1 MWSKPDETLRL
12 VYLSNTNVLSVNM
25 INFFKYTSELVFL
38 LCFTL
43 FLTSCEEKK
52 KVEVA
57 NKYNGPLMATE
68 NLVVMYSDSG
78 RTTVKLTT
86 ARQLKFQNEDEVYP
100 KAVYVTFYD
109 KNGVEYSSLR
119 GDSGRYE
126 KSNGLYKVMGN
137 VFFFNR
143 LQQQSLA
150 TDVLNWSPLRKKVY
164 TDRKFTI
171 KTPKEELHGIGMD
184 ADQDFTHYTMR
195 RTKGTFAVDSLNSQ
209 TDDDIATDTT
219 SY

>member
-1 MWSKPDETLRL
+1 
-12 VYLSNTNVLSVNM
+12 M
-25 INFFKYTSELVFL
+25 IYTAKYIIEFSCFL
-38 LCFTL
+38 IIAF
-43 FLTSCEEKK
+43 FLTSCEEKR
-52 KVEVA
+52 KVEVLT
-57 NKYNGPLMATE
+57 KYNGPLMSTE
-68 NLVVMYSDSG
+68 NLNVIYSDSG
-78 RTTVKLTT
+78 RVKVKLTT
-86 ARQLKFQNEDEVYP
+86 AQQLKFQNEDEVYP
-100 KAVYVTFYD
+100 KAVYITFYD

-143 LQQQSLA
+143 LQQQSLI
-150 TDVLNWSPLRKKVY
+150 TDLLNWSPLRKKVY

-195 RTKGTFAVDSLNSQ
+195 KTKGTFAVDSLNSQ
-209 TDDDIATDTT
+209 TDDIATDTT
-219 SY
+219 TY

>member
-1 MWSKPDETLRL
+1 MELTEASDGSVSSYNTIILSKTMT
-12 VYLSNTNVLSVNM
+12 NTA
-25 INFFKYTSELVFL
+25 KYISEVFSL
-38 LCFTL
+38 FLITF

-68 NLVVMYSDSG
+68 NLNVMYSDSG
-78 RTTVKLTT
+78 RTTVRLTT
-86 ARQLKFQNEDEVYP
+86 ARQLKFENEDEVYP
-100 KAVYVTFYD
+100 KAVYVTFFD

-126 KSNGLYKVMGN
+126 KSKGLYKVMGN

-150 TDVLNWSPLRKKVY
+150 TDLLNWNPIQKKVY
-164 TDRKFTI
+164 TDKKFTI
-171 KTPKEELHGIGMD
+171 KTPKEELHGVGMD

-195 RTKGTFAVDSLNSQ
+195 KTKGTFAVDSLNSQ

>member
-1 MWSKPDETLRL
+1 
-12 VYLSNTNVLSVNM
+12 M
-25 INFFKYTSELVFL
+25 INFFKYITEFICL
-38 LCFTL
+38 LLFAL

-68 NLVVMYSDSG
+68 NLMVMYSDSG

-86 ARQLKFQNEDEVYP
+86 ARQLKFENEDEVYP

-126 KSNGLYKVMGN
+126 KSKGLYKVMGN

-143 LQQQSLA
+143 LQQQSLS
-150 TDVLNWSPLRKKVY
+150 TDLLNWSPLQKKVY
-164 TDRKFTI
+164 TDKRFTI
-171 KTPKEELHGIGMD
+171 KTPKEELHGVGMD

>member
-1 MWSKPDETLRL
+1 
-12 VYLSNTNVLSVNM
+12 M
-25 INFFKYTSELVFL
+25 INTCKYLVKFSCL
-38 LCFTL
+38 FIIAS

-57 NKYNGPLMATE
+57 SKYNGPLMSTE
-68 NLVVMYSDSG
+68 NLNVMYSDSG

-100 KAVYVTFYD
+100 KTVYVTFYD

-126 KSNGLYKVMGN
+126 KSQALYKVMGN

-150 TDVLNWSPLRKKVY
+150 TDLLNWSPLRKKVY
-164 TDRKFTI
+164 TDLKFTI

-195 RTKGTFAVDSLNSQ
+195 KTKGTFAVDSLNSQ
-209 TDDDIATDTT
+209 TDDDIVTDTT

>member
-12 VYLSNTNVLSVNM
+12 VYLSNTNVLSPNM
-25 INFFKYTSELVFL
+25 TNSFKYIIEFIFL
-38 LCFTL
+38 LFFTL

>member
-1 MWSKPDETLRL
+1 MIYTAKYIIEFSC
-12 VYLSNTNVLSVNM
+12 YL
-25 INFFKYTSELVFL
+25 IIAF
-38 LCFTL
+38 
-43 FLTSCEEKK
+43 FLTSCEEKR
-52 KVEVA
+52 KVEVLT
-57 NKYNGPLMATE
+57 KYNGPLMSTE
-68 NLVVMYSDSG
+68 NLNVIYSDSG
-78 RTTVKLTT
+78 RVKVKLTT
-86 ARQLKFQNEDEVYP
+86 AQQLKFQNEDEVYP
-100 KAVYVTFYD
+100 KAVYITFYD

-143 LQQQSLA
+143 LQQQSLI
-150 TDVLNWSPLRKKVY
+150 TDLLNWSPLRKKVY

-184 ADQDFTHYTMR
+184 ADQDFTHYIMR
-195 RTKGTFAVDSLNSQ
+195 KTKGTFAVDSLNSH

-219 SY
+219 TY

>member
-12 VYLSNTNVLSVNM
+12 VYLSNTNILSVNM

>member
-1 MWSKPDETLRL
+1 
-12 VYLSNTNVLSVNM
+12 M
-25 INFFKYTSELVFL
+25 INTCKYLVKFSCL
-38 LCFTL
+38 FIIAS

-57 NKYNGPLMATE
+57 SKYNGPLMSTE
-68 NLVVMYSDSG
+68 NLNVMYSDSG

-100 KAVYVTFYD
+100 KTVYVTFYD

-126 KSNGLYKVMGN
+126 KSQALYKVMGN

-150 TDVLNWSPLRKKVY
+150 TDLLNWSPLRKKVY
-164 TDRKFTI
+164 TDLKFTI

-195 RTKGTFAVDSLNSQ
+195 KTKGTFAVDSLNSQ
-209 TDDDIATDTT
+209 TDDDITTDTT

>member
-12 VYLSNTNVLSVNM
+12 VYLSNTNILSVNM

-137 VFFFNR
+137 VFFFSR

>member
-1 MWSKPDETLRL
+1 M
-12 VYLSNTNVLSVNM
+12 NTT
-25 INFFKYTSELVFL
+25 KYIAEFSCLFIIVF
-38 LCFTL
+38 C
-43 FLTSCEEKK
+43 LTSCEEKK
-52 KVEVA
+52 KVEVVT
-57 NKYNGPLMATE
+57 KYNGPLMSTE
-68 NLVVMYSDSG
+68 NLNVMYSDSG

-100 KAVYVTFYD
+100 KTVYVTFYD

-126 KSNGLYKVMGN
+126 KSQALYKVMGN

-150 TDVLNWSPLRKKVY
+150 TDLLIWSPLRKKVY
-164 TDRKFTI
+164 TDRKFII
-171 KTPKEELHGIGMD
+171 KTPREELTGIGMD

-195 RTKGTFAVDSLNSQ
+195 KTKGTFAVDSLNSQ
-209 TDDDIATDTT
+209 TDDDISTDTT

>member
-1 MWSKPDETLRL
+1 MTNSSKYILEFTFL
-12 VYLSNTNVLSVNM
+12 
-25 INFFKYTSELVFL
+25 IFFSF
-38 LCFTL
+38 

-68 NLVVMYSDSG
+68 NLNVMYSDSG
-78 RTTVKLTT
+78 RTTVRLTT
-86 ARQLKFQNEDEVYP
+86 ARQLKFENEDEVYP
-100 KAVYVTFYD
+100 KAVYVTFFD

-126 KSNGLYKVMGN
+126 KSKGLYKVMGN

-143 LQQQSLA
+143 LQQQSLS
-150 TDVLNWSPLRKKVY
+150 TDLLNWNPIQKKVY
-164 TDRKFTI
+164 TDKKFTI
-171 KTPKEELHGIGMD
+171 KTPREELHGVGMD

-195 RTKGTFAVDSLNSQ
+195 KTKGTFAVDSLNSQ

>member
-1 MWSKPDETLRL
+1 MI
-12 VYLSNTNVLSVNM
+12 YTN
-25 INFFKYTSELVFL
+25 KYIIEFSCL
-38 LCFTL
+38 LIIAF

-52 KVEVA
+52 KVEVIT
-57 NKYNGPLMATE
+57 KYNGPLMSTE
-68 NLVVMYSDSG
+68 NLNVIYSDSG
-78 RTTVKLTT
+78 RAKVKLTT

-126 KSNGLYKVMGN
+126 KNNGLYKVMGN

-143 LQQQSLA
+143 LQQQSLI
-150 TDVLNWSPLRKKVY
+150 TDLLNWSPLRKKVY

-171 KTPKEELHGIGMD
+171 KTPKEELNGIGMD

-195 RTKGTFAVDSLNSQ
+195 KTKGTFAVDSLNSQ

>member
-1 MWSKPDETLRL
+1 MWSESSDGSLI
-12 VYLSNTNVLSVNM
+12 NTSILSVNM
-25 INFFKYTSELVFL
+25 INSFKYIAEFIFL
-38 LCFTL
+38 LSITFL
-43 FLTSCEEKK
+43 LTSCEEKK

-68 NLVVMYSDSG
+68 NLNVMYSDSG

-86 ARQLKFQNEDEVYP
+86 ARQLKFENEDEVYP
-100 KAVYVTFYD
+100 KTVYVTFYD

-126 KSNGLYKVMGN
+126 KSKGIYKVMGN

-143 LQQQSLA
+143 LQQQSLS
-150 TDVLNWSPLRKKVY
+150 TDLLNWSPLQKKVY
-164 TDRKFTI
+164 TDKRFTI
-171 KTPKEELHGIGMD
+171 KTLKEELHGVGMD

>member
-1 MWSKPDETLRL
+1 MNNS
-12 VYLSNTNVLSVNM
+12 
-25 INFFKYTSELVFL
+25 FKYIVEFAFL
-38 LCFTL
+38 LFISIL
-43 FLTSCEEKK
+43 LTSCEEKK

-57 NKYNGPLMATE
+57 NKYNGPLMSTE
-68 NLVVMYSDSG
+68 NLNVMYSDSG

-86 ARQLKFQNEDEVYP
+86 ARQLKFENEDEVYP

-126 KSNGLYKVMGN
+126 KSKGLYKVMGN

-143 LQQQSLA
+143 LQQQSLS
-150 TDVLNWSPLRKKVY
+150 TDLLNWSPIQKKVY
-164 TDRKFTI
+164 TDKKFTI

-195 RTKGTFAVDSLNSQ
+195 KTKGTFAVDSLNSQ
-209 TDDDIATDTT
+209 TDGDIATDTT

>member
-1 MWSKPDETLRL
+1 MGRGFVELRSCNTIILSKIMTNTAKYISEI
-12 VYLSNTNVLSVNM
+12 LSL
-25 INFFKYTSELVFL
+25 FL
-38 LCFTL
+38 ITF

-52 KVEVA
+52 KIEVA

-68 NLVVMYSDSG
+68 NLNVMYSDSG

-86 ARQLKFQNEDEVYP
+86 ARQLKFENEDEVYP

-126 KSNGLYKVMGN
+126 KSKGLYKVMGN

-143 LQQQSLA
+143 LQQQSLS
-150 TDVLNWSPLRKKVY
+150 TELLNWSPLQKKVY
-164 TDRKFTI
+164 TDKQFTI

>member
-1 MWSKPDETLRL
+1 
-12 VYLSNTNVLSVNM
+12 M
-25 INFFKYTSELVFL
+25 INTCKYLVKFSCL
-38 LCFTL
+38 FIIAS

-57 NKYNGPLMATE
+57 SKYNGPLMSTE
-68 NLVVMYSDSG
+68 NLNVMYSDSG

-100 KAVYVTFYD
+100 KTVYVTFYD

-126 KSNGLYKVMGN
+126 KSQALYKVMGN

-150 TDVLNWSPLRKKVY
+150 TDLLNWSPLRKKVY
-164 TDRKFTI
+164 TDLKFTI

-195 RTKGTFAVDSLNSQ
+195 KTKGTFAVDSLNSQ
-209 TDDDIATDTT
+209 TYDDIATDTT

>member
-1 MWSKPDETLRL
+1 
-12 VYLSNTNVLSVNM
+12 M
-25 INFFKYTSELVFL
+25 INSFKYIVEVIFL
-38 LCFTL
+38 LSMTL

-52 KVEVA
+52 KVEA
-57 NKYNGPLMATE
+57 TKKYNGPLMATE
-68 NLVVMYSDSG
+68 NLNVMYSDSG

-86 ARQLKFQNEDEVYP
+86 ARQLKFENEDEVYP

-126 KSNGLYKVMGN
+126 KSKGLYKVMGN

-143 LQQQSLA
+143 LQQQSLS
-150 TDVLNWSPLRKKVY
+150 TEVLNWSPVQKKVF
-164 TDRKFTI
+164 TDKKFTI

-195 RTKGTFAVDSLNSQ
+195 RTKGTFAVDSLNAQ

>member
-12 VYLSNTNVLSVNM
+12 VYLSNTNVLSPNM
-25 INFFKYTSELVFL
+25 TNSFKYIIEFIFL
-38 LCFTL
+38 LFFTL

-171 KTPKEELHGIGMD
+171 KTPKEELHGVGMD

>member
-1 MWSKPDETLRL
+1 M
-12 VYLSNTNVLSVNM
+12 TN
-25 INFFKYTSELVFL
+25 FYKYILE
-38 LCFTL
+38 FTL
-43 FLTSCEEKK
+43 LIFLSFLLTSCEEKK

-68 NLVVMYSDSG
+68 NLNVMYSDSG

-86 ARQLKFQNEDEVYP
+86 ARQLKFENEDEVYP
-100 KAVYVTFYD
+100 KAVYVTFFD

-119 GDSGRYE
+119 GDSGRYD
-126 KSNGLYKVMGN
+126 KGQGLYKVMGN

-143 LQQQSLA
+143 LQQQSLS
-150 TDVLNWSPLRKKVY
+150 TDILNWHPIQKKIY
-164 TDRKFTI
+164 TDKRFTI
-171 KTPKEELHGIGMD
+171 KTPREELHGVGMD

-195 RTKGTFAVDSLNSQ
+195 KTKGTFAVDSLNSQ

>member
-1 MWSKPDETLRL
+1 
-12 VYLSNTNVLSVNM
+12 M
-25 INFFKYTSELVFL
+25 IYTAKYILEFCCFL
-38 LCFTL
+38 ILAF
-43 FLTSCEEKK
+43 FLTSCEEKR
-52 KVEVA
+52 KVEVLT
-57 NKYNGPLMATE
+57 KYNGPLMSTE
-68 NLVVMYSDSG
+68 NLNVIYSDSG
-78 RTTVKLTT
+78 RVKVKLTT
-86 ARQLKFQNEDEVYP
+86 AQQLKFQNEDEVYP
-100 KAVYVTFYD
+100 KAVYITFYD

-143 LQQQSLA
+143 LQQQSLI
-150 TDVLNWSPLRKKVY
+150 TDLLNWSPLRKKVY

-195 RTKGTFAVDSLNSQ
+195 KTKGTFAVDSLNSQ
-209 TDDDIATDTT
+209 TDDIATDTT
-219 SY
+219 TY

>member
-1 MWSKPDETLRL
+1 
-12 VYLSNTNVLSVNM
+12 M
-25 INFFKYTSELVFL
+25 INTCKYLVKFSCL
-38 LCFTL
+38 FIIAS

-57 NKYNGPLMATE
+57 SKYNGPLMSTE
-68 NLVVMYSDSG
+68 NLNVMYSDSG

-86 ARQLKFQNEDEVYP
+86 ARQLKFQNEDEVY
-100 KAVYVTFYD
+100 ATTVYVTFYD

-126 KSNGLYKVMGN
+126 KSQALYKVMGN

-150 TDVLNWSPLRKKVY
+150 TDLLNWSPLRKKVY
-164 TDRKFTI
+164 TDLKFTI

-195 RTKGTFAVDSLNSQ
+195 KTKGTFAVDSLNSQ